1 MNHSTASL
9 VSNAISTVTPESLNP
24 MTWEG
29 ARVITTDLLAR
40 LYGTEEIRIQQ
51 NFSRNADRFEA
62 GKHFFKLEGG
72 SLKTF
77 KNSLTSSKIVSRARG
92 LILWTERGAAR
103 HAKMLETEAAW
114 EVFEKLE
121 DCYFGVAKTAPVLD
135 YTRISPSQAQT
146 LKEYV
151 NRVVASGKQTYGET
165 WARLHRKFRV
175 NSYLELPA
183 SQFEEACTYLEAK
196 NFPARYHFPLEAA
209 DPHDRQFGNANLTPE
224 VLLDP
229 KNGAP
234 ELDLIAQLEREGYNV
249 MGAKM
254 RILAMREA
262 MRFMED
268 SRKRMTKI
276 YQSLGPVLEICKYGM
291 RESGKNVQFVGKPN
305 PNSAIDRFV
314 FGDQM

>member
-1 MNHSTASL
+1 MNN
-9 VSNAISTVTPESLNP
+9 SNVLSFNSTVFDVVDRNGQPWLRLPQIEGALGYTSKGKGLYNIYKAHADEFNESMTALIKLPDLNP
-24 MTWEG
+24 QIEG
-29 ARVITTDLLAR
+29 AGQMRETRVFSPRGCYALGMFAR
-40 LYGTEEIRIQQ
+40 TKIAKEFRVWVL
-51 NFSRNADRFEA
+51 DV
-62 GKHFFKLEGG
+62 LEG
-72 SLKTF
+72 KT
-77 KNSLTSSKIVSRARG
+77 
-92 LILWTERGAAR
+92 
-103 HAKMLETEAAW
+103 
-114 EVFEKLE
+114 
-121 DCYFGVAKTAPVLD
+121 KTTPAID